1 MGKNVKDKNRRKKRT
16 APKQGHKLVW
26 FTLVIIL
33 IPFVIIGYVILTS
46 MGGQDE
52 PVVGNRFHSSDLN
65 PSISKDQISQVQ
77 NAVSSIGSVQNVE
90 VNLKSA
96 TLRISVDIDDGAN
109 ADTCN
114 SIAQEAYKQVTGIL
128 PADTYFTNTED
139 SKMYDLE
146 IDVYNFLLDDTHTDG
161 QIYYKVY
168 KTGAGEVSTQ
178 NMTQPKDQELVNQ
191 LVR

>member
-1 MGKNVKDKNRRKKRT
+1 MGKNVKNKNRRKKRT

-109 ADTCN
+109 ADKST
-114 SIAQEAYKQVTGIL
+114 SIAQEAYKQVTEIL

>member
-96 TLRISVDIDDGAN
+96 TLRISVDIDDVAN